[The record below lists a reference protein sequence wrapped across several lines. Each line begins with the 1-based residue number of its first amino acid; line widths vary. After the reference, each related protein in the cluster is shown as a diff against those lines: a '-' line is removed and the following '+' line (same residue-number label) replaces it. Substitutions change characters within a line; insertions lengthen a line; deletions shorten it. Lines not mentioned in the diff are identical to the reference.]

1 MIDKYNDVIIYLIHV
16 EHELHYVNKDVNNP
30 TSLQINNITVEILF
44 FYVYFGKLFNFN
56 IFILI

>member
-30 TSLQINNITVEILF
+30 TSLQINKITVEILF
-44 FYVYFGKLFNFN
+44 FLCLLWKIV
-56 IFILI
+56 